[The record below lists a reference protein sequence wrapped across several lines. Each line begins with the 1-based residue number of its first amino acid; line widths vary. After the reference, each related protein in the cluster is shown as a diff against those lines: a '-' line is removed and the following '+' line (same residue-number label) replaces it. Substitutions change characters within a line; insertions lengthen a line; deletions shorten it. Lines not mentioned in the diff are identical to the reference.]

1 MALNFP
7 PTPTNGQTYTD
18 STGIKWVYN
27 APKQR
32 WARYAQYLTGTFVQ
46 STAPTATAAGQFWYD
61 TANEVLK
68 MWSGTEWIEAGG
80 GGGASVIVSADEPAT
95 SNEGDMWL
103 DTSDDTLKIYGG
115 SGWISINTWNAL
127 NGTADSV
134 PFTITAPNG
143 APTKGVLA
151 WDGAEETL
159 SLGLAHDSV
168 LQLGQETL
176 YHVQNA
182 STTTPIADGTPVM
195 YSGTVGNSGRMYV
208 TPWSGDVADVKKFM
222 GLATGPIPPRL
233 TDADTGYVTHFGKVR
248 GIKTDG
254 DGLGETWNNGQ
265 ILYLK
270 KGAGGL
276 TNVAPTAPGPRTIVA
291 LVLSA
296 HSNNGT
302 LFVRITHGSNLGD
315 DELVQLSGL
324 ANRDALLYNDT
335 NDRFENRAIVS
346 ADVSDATSVATYNT
360 IVKRDATGGFSA
372 GSVTASGFNVKLN
385 YTNTASYS
393 GVGLDLYEGGAT
405 ESKKVTLL
413 TEGLDAN
420 RAISFPNASGTVSLV
435 GHTHVSADITD
446 ATDSNV
452 DGTVVKRGT
461 GGSITVGQL
470 TATGTGGSLTI
481 GPSSFS
487 SSSGSGSNIFFQSSP
502 ATALSYTLPNAS
514 GYFALTNRTDG
525 VPDNIIPNNAATT
538 RTNLGLGTTNS
549 PEFAGLNLTGSIFF
563 TGSRL
568 ITSSNSGNV
577 DITGGNNYNITLNSA
592 QINSTAYYNGFFSS
606 SYDAGGFVYD
616 FRRGGSSVFK
626 ISDSAATT
634 KPAYAVQF
642 RAQTFLGSDEANELA
657 QRNGTNAQT
666 FRLYRTY
673 TSASSYQRL
682 TLSTTT
688 DAFNFT
694 AESTSTSNLD
704 LNLLPQGTGKT
715 KTTNLD
721 ATGDITASGG
731 AGEVDI
737 NSLYGS
743 GLQFRSVEA
752 VVNTNTTTATAATGT
767 IIPAGA
773 LVLGVVVRVT
783 TVVAGPTA
791 SFKVGIASVDD
802 DKWGNAVPIGVNST
816 TTSAN
821 FTDGAPM
828 FFSSATAVTLTA
840 NDNTFTSGAVRVCVH
855 YLQISQLTA

>member
-1 MALNFP
+1 MPIRFP
-7 PTPTNGQTYTD
+7 ENKEGYTGVPWVDTNGL
-18 STGIKWVYN
+18 KWIYN
-27 APKQR
+27 PERQR
-32 WARYAQYLTGTFVQ
+32 WARYDDLQRATYVQ
-46 STAPTATAAGQFWYD
+46 ATEPTSAENGQFWYD
-61 TANEVLK
+61 TANELLK
-68 MWSGTEWIEAGG
+68 LWDGATWVEAGG
-80 GGGASVIVSADEPAT
+80 GGGASA
-95 SNEGDMWL
+95 
-103 DTSDDTLKIYGG
+103 
-115 SGWISINTWNAL
+115 WNDL
-127 NGTADSV
+127 TGTADSV

-182 STTTPIADGTPVM
+182 STTIPIADGTPVM

-208 TPWSGDVADVKKFM
+208 TPWSGNVADVKKFM
-222 GLATGPIPPRL
+222 GLATGPIPPRS

-248 GIKTDG
+248 GIKTNG

-276 TNVAPTAPGPRTIVA
+276 TNVAPTAPGPRTIAA

-302 LFVRITHGSNLGD
+302 LFVRVTHGSNLGD

-324 ANRDALLYNDT
+324 ADKHALLYDGAT
-335 NDRFENRAIVS
+335 SRFVNRAIVS
-346 ADVSDATSVATYNT
+346 ADVSDATASPDGSK
-360 IVKRDATGGFSA
+360 IVLRDATGGASFAEQINIIGLVNTVVVQGAALTFSNSTNENVLA
-372 GSVTASGFNVKLN
+372 VTVPFAP
-385 YTNTASYS
+385 TA
-393 GVGLDLYEGGAT
+393 DRT
-405 ESKKVTLL
+405 IT
-413 TEGLDAN
+413 
-420 RAISFPNASGTVSLV
+420 FPDASGTVSLV
-435 GHTHVSADITD
+435 GHTHTSADITD
-446 ATDSNV
+446 ATAVATPS
-452 DGTVVKRGT
+452 TIVKRDTYGGAAFLTVSSENFTTTGSGGTHTLTGTTTITGVTSIT
-461 GGSITVGQL
+461 GGASDTFTVSGVQAIALSGTSQITYNGGSGSALQF
-470 TATGTGGSLTI
+470 TSTTAARTYRTPDATGTL
-481 GPSSFS
+481 
-487 SSSGSGSNIFFQSSP
+487 
-502 ATALSYTLPNAS
+502 
-514 GYFALTNRTDG
+514 ALTNRTDG

-538 RTNLGLGTTNS
+538 RTNLGLGTTDFVTFSRLELTADTGVNS
-549 PEFAGLNLTGSIFF
+549 IICGPVNYRKFAVYHDSGQSCQVKIPSLGSINW
-563 TGSRL
+563 
-568 ITSSNSGNV
+568 TSG
-577 DITGGNNYNITLNSA
+577 YA
-592 QINSTAYYNGFFSS
+592 
-606 SYDAGGFVYD
+606 
-616 FRRGGSSVFK
+616 
-626 ISDSAATT
+626 DSASDLSL
-634 KPAYAVQF
+634 F
-642 RAQTFLGSDEANELA
+642 RDAADTLA
-657 QRNGTNAQT
+657 QRRGTNAQT

-743 GLQFRSVEA
+743 GLQFRSVEV

-783 TVVAGPTA
+783 TAVAGPTA